1 MADFSRYSE
10 SFSHI
15 RMKRSDGILELMFHS
30 NGESLDWG
38 IGPHREFPEAF
49 YQIGQDEANEVI
61 IMTGAG
67 ALFSGPRPSN
77 EYRPGNSSA
86 TAWDKIFREGK
97 DLLTNLLGIEV
108 PIIAAV
114 NGPALRHCEI
124 PLLSDIVIASE
135 DAEFQDSAHFT
146 NGMVPGDGMHV
157 VMPLLLGP
165 NRARYFLL
173 TGQNISAKEAKE
185 FGIVAEILPKEL
197 LLGRAYELARML
209 LLQKRLTRRYSRII
223 LTQHL
228 KARVHD
234 LLGYGLALEGLGILG
249 ESDD

>member
-1 MADFSRYSE
+1 MTVFSRYAE

-15 RMKRSDGILELMFHS
+15 RMKRSNGILELVFHS
-30 NGESLDWG
+30 DGKSLEWG
-38 IGPHREFPEAF
+38 LGPHQEFPEAF
-49 YQIGQDEANEVI
+49 YQIGKDEGNEVI
-61 IMTGAG
+61 IMTGVG
-67 ALFSGPRPSN
+67 ELFSGPRPLRG
-77 EYRPGNSSA
+77 YRPGGSSA

-135 DAEFQDSAHFT
+135 EAEFQDSAHFA

-157 VMPLLLGP
+157 VMPLLLGL

-173 TGQNISAKEAKE
+173 TGQAISAKEAKE
-185 FGIVAEILPKEL
+185 FGIVAEVLPKKL
-197 LLGRAYELARML
+197 LLARAYELARML
-209 LLQKRLTRRYSRII
+209 LLQKRLIRRYSRIV
-223 LTQHL
+223 LTQDL

-234 LLGYGLALEGLGILG
+234 LLGYGLALEGLGVL
-249 ESDD
+249 EASDS

>member
-1 MADFSRYSE
+1 MSLFSSYAE
-10 SFSHI
+10 SFAHI
-15 RMKRSDGILELMFHS
+15 RMKRSNGILEIMFHS
-30 NGESLDWG
+30 GGKSLEWG
-38 IGPHREFPEAF
+38 LGPHQELPEAF
-49 YQIGQDEANEVI
+49 YQIGKDEENEVI

-67 ALFSGPRPSN
+67 ELFSGPRPSFG
-77 EYRPGNSSA
+77 YRPGGTSA

-124 PLLSDIVIASE
+124 PLLSDIVITSQ

-173 TGQNISAKEAKE
+173 TGQTISAKEAKE

-197 LLGRAYELARML
+197 LMDRAYELARML
-209 LLQKRLTRRYSRII
+209 LLQKILTRRYSRIV
-223 LTQHL
+223 LTQDL
-228 KARVHD
+228 KARVND
-234 LLGYGLALEGLGILG
+234 LLGYGLALEGLGILA
-249 ESDD
+249 ESDK

>member
-1 MADFSRYSE
+1 METVIYEIRDKVAFVTINRPHAYNACDKPTYERLAEVWQDFAVN
-10 SFSHI
+10 
-15 RMKRSDGILELMFHS
+15 DDAWVAIL
-30 NGESLDWG
+30 
-38 IGPHREFPEAF
+38 
-49 YQIGQDEANEVI
+49 
-61 IMTGAG
+61 TGAG
-67 ALFSGPRPSN
+67 
-77 EYRPGNSSA
+77 
-86 TAWDKIFREGK
+86 DKAFCAGSDIKQNFNAKPEPADAFEAAGRD
-97 DLLTNLLGIEV
+97 DLMRGLEV
-108 PIIAAV
+108 WKPIIAAV